1 MADTSAIVSMGIFTT
16 AVNMYG
22 AVKNNRSSMTALM
35 GSFIVTFILLVI
47 GETKASKMALAF
59 AFAFMVSSLALN
71 ANDLL
76 SFVNAT
82 VNSSKTLGAEQRQN
96 QQNVKSGAYA
106 HVDSWDRANIS
117 NQFGNADSWNR

>member
-22 AVKNNRSSMTALM
+22 AVKNNRSTMTALM
-35 GSFIVTFILLVI
+35 ASFIVTFILLVV

-59 AFAFMVSSLALN
+59 MFAFMISSLALN

-76 SFVNAT
+76 SFVNTT
-82 VNSSKTLGAEQRQN
+82 VNSSKTMTAAQRQN
-96 QQNVKSGAYA
+96 QKNVASGAYA
-106 HVDSWDRANIS
+106 HVDSWDRSNIS
-117 NQFGNADSWNR
+117 NKYGNVDSWNR